1 MGSSPTGGT
10 INYRGVAQL
19 VAHLFWEQDVG
30 DSSSSIPTIYIGDVA
45 QLGERCPCKAEVEGS
60 TPFVSTNL
68 SVGGN
73 DGGVALVCKTN
84 PSG

>member
-1 MGSSPTGGT
+1 ME
-10 INYRGVAQL
+10 QL
-19 VAHLFWEQDVG
+19 ILQKFFKAFNETWPSGKALRLGRRNRLFKSDRL
-30 DSSSSIPTIYIGDVA
+30 DHGDVA